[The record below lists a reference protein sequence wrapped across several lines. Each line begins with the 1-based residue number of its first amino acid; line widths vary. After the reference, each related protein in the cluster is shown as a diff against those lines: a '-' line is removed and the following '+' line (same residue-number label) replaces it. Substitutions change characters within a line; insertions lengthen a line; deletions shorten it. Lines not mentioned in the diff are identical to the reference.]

1 MSAPATAPTPDAR
14 PRINPLTLWIPVI
27 LAVGGLVVFWNY
39 LVKLQAEKA
48 EQRLPIISRIEKN
61 FVFTERSGKQVELKE
76 LKGKVI
82 VACWV
87 FTRCPRGCPGV
98 VGQMLSLHKEL
109 EGNPNVHFLSVSVDP
124 DDSPEQL
131 KKFAD
136 GLKING
142 DNWWFVNGPK
152 DPVRS
157 FMTRYFKFQ
166 DVQEVPEAER
176 MSPDD
181 KFLHDMKVCL
191 VDKGGHVRGFYDIAS
206 PDPEYAK
213 FFQEKIRKDIDMLL
227 KDDGTG
233 K

>member
-1 MSAPATAPTPDAR
+1 MTDIATDDK

-27 LAVGGLVVFWNY
+27 LVVGGLVVFWNY

-48 EQRLPIISRIEKN
+48 KPRLPIVSRIEKN
-61 FVFTERSGKQVELKE
+61 FTFTERSGKQVELMA

-82 VACWV
+82 VTCWV

-98 VGQMLSLHKEL
+98 VGQLLSLHKEL
-109 EGNPNVHFLSVSVDP
+109 GDNPDVHFLSVSVDP
-124 DDSPEQL
+124 DDTPEQL

-136 GLKING
+136 GLKITG

-152 DPVRS
+152 DPLRS
-157 FMTRYFKFQ
+157 FMGRYFRF
-166 DVQEVPEAER
+166 DEVRDVPEAER

-191 VDKGGHVRGFYDIAS
+191 VDKAGHVRGFYDISSA
-206 PDPEYAK
+206 DPEYAK
-213 FFQEKIRKDIDMLL
+213 FYQEKIRKDIQTLL
-227 KDDGTG
+227 NESDPAK
-233 K
+233 